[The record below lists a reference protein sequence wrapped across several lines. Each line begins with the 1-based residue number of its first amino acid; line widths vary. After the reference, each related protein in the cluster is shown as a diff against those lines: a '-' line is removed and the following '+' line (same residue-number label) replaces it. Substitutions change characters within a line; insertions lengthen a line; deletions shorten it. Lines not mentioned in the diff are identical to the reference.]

1 MPIESEELVYALG
14 FARRKHGLLRLC
26 FAGARLVFVA
36 DARRV
41 PAGATLAVWGRP
53 ALPPLAPGVRLV
65 HVEDGFLRSVGLG
78 ADWVAP
84 LSWVVDGSGMYFD
97 ATRPSDLETLLATTD
112 WQPELLQRATALR
125 TAIVAAGL
133 TKYNV
138 GAGHWQRPAGAR
150 HVVLVPGQVETDA
163 SIRLGSPEVRTNL
176 KLLQRVRSAC
186 PDAYLVYKPH
196 PDVVAGLRLRG
207 AKERQ
212 TRAFC
217 DELVVHAPMDQ
228 MLEQVDEVHVMT
240 SLAGFEALLR
250 GRRVVCHGL
259 PFYAGWGLTQ
269 DVLALPRRARG
280 LSLDALVAGALLLY
294 PRYFSADGV
303 RCTSAEQ
310 ALADLL
316 AWRDRQGGA
325 LAWGQRLRRPLL
337 QALAWWQDGRRRRG
351 GA

>member
-176 KLLQRVRSAC
+176 KLLQRVRRAC
-186 PDAYLVYKPH
+186 PDAHVVYKPH

-207 AKERQ
+207 IQESRMAQ
-212 TRAFC
+212 FC
-217 DELVVHAPMDQ
+217 DEVVLHAPMHQ

-240 SLAGFEALLR
+240 SLAGFEALMR
-250 GRRVVCHGL
+250 GRKVVCHGQ

-269 DVLALPRRARG
+269 DTLPVPRRVRR
-280 LSLDALVAGALLLY
+280 LTLDALVASALILY
-294 PRYFSADGV
+294 PRYFSADGGQ
-303 RCTSAEQ
+303 CTTPEQTLAE
-310 ALADLL
+310 LL
-316 AWRDRQGGA
+316 AWRERKGTGLSLRQ
-325 LAWGQRLRRPLL
+325 RISRPVL
-337 QALAWWQDGRRRRG
+337 QGLAWWQDGKRRRG
-351 GA
+351 A